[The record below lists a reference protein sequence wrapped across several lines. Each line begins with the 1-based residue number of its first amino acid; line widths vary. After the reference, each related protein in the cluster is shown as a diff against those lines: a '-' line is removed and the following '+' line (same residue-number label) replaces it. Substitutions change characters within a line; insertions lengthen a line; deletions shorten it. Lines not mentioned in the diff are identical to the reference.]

1 MCSIN
6 PGSAQLDSQKLKVL
20 FLLANFFFEREG
32 RKTGEIRVVVLIFLR
47 FLLLLLKSEWIFFDI
62 CWDLEIEKGLLNF
75 LRGSSE
81 NHKGQLSIFLE
92 GEGEGG
98 GACLSH
104 IGCRYEII
112 LHVCRAIFLS
122 RFCRASAWFYRIGFC
137 YFSVVFFLFQNNKA
151 GWRLW
156 PSSLGKEQ
164 HVWPDPAEL
173 SLYVVCACCFRENM
187 ITIFGGPKTKR
198 TIYKWG
204 EWFSII
210 FF

>member
-47 FLLLLLKSEWIFFDI
+47 FLLLLKSEWIFFDI
-62 CWDLEIEKGLLNF
+62 CWVEIEKGLLNF

-122 RFCRASAWFYRIGFC
+122 RFCRASAWFLPYWFLLFLSRFFFFFKIIRPGEGFGHHLWGKSSMYDLTRRNC
-137 YFSVVFFLFQNNKA
+137 PFMLFALVV
-151 GWRLW
+151 
-156 PSSLGKEQ
+156 SE
-164 HVWPDPAEL
+164 
-173 SLYVVCACCFRENM
+173 
-187 ITIFGGPKTKR
+187 KT
-198 TIYKWG
+198 W
-204 EWFSII
+204 
-210 FF
+210 